1 MQIDDYWDLVSLIDT
16 EALLRSDGIAALQ
29 PLLDELE
36 RHTKESVFAFYKHM
50 VKRLYALNRDDVRN
64 NCEFGH
70 SGEGFLY
77 HRLFVIGRGR
87 EYYSAFLEQPQYLSE
102 EHCSIPCFTACQDL
116 MNFVRKTTLEPTI
129 LNRQSKRT
137 RSVAPEALRPFVPA
151 SEFALQIAIKSNQ
164 NHLGCIEYINQQ

>member
-1 MQIDDYWDLVSLIDT
+1 MELDEYWDLVGLIDT
-16 EALLRSDGIAALQ
+16 ESLLQSNGTAALQ
-29 PLLDELE
+29 PLLDELD
-36 RHTKESVFAFYKHM
+36 RRSKENVVAFYKQM

-102 EHCSIPCFTACQDL
+102 EHMFDSMLYCLTGFDDL
-116 MNFVRKTTLEPTI
+116 CLENDIGTNNPEPT
-129 LNRQSKRT
+129 
-137 RSVAPEALRPFVPA
+137 E
-151 SEFALQIAIKSNQ
+151 
-164 NHLGCIEYINQQ
+164 

>member
-50 VKRLYALNRDDVRN
+50 VKRLYALNRDDVRSK
-64 NCEFGH
+64 CECGH
-70 SGEGFLY
+70 GGEGFLY

-87 EYYSAFLEQPQYLSE
+87 EYYSAFLERPQNLSE
-102 EHCSIPCFTACQDL
+102 NHMFDSMLYCLPGFDEFCSENDIGTNNP
-116 MNFVRKTTLEPTI
+116 EPT
-129 LNRQSKRT
+129 
-137 RSVAPEALRPFVPA
+137 E
-151 SEFALQIAIKSNQ
+151 
-164 NHLGCIEYINQQ
+164 